1 MLATCHL
8 RRFLLDAW
16 PWQSQ
21 TFSRSGTKHI
31 HWDNWTQKL
40 SRAARCRSDRPLE
53 FVNCHA
59 RPIATFAAFG
69 LTGFSP
75 RPAPTFAPDA
85 EVADQKPHTHKF
97 WVQVWNT
104 SESFHWSLLINLE
117 QSVEV
122 EASLLIYGILSTAEM
137 KRLSLAGTCV
147 MPTPRGTWKTYR
159 CFESLRADH
168 LNILVPDVLS
178 KQHSRGKPRRNKKTN
193 YFLEM
198 QQRFLPSNQVSK
210 DIEWNTV
217 MWQTQ
222 KIYNHPQNHEKHL
235 TIMVFFNDTMKY
247 LNTSRKSM
255 DGRWLYH
262 SCRSSIHGW

>member
-1 MLATCHL
+1 MLAACHL

-40 SRAARCRSDRPLE
+40 SRAAHCRSDRPLE

-117 QSVEV
+117 RSVEV
-122 EASLLIYGILSTAEM
+122 EASLLIDEKII
-137 KRLSLAGTCV
+137 AGRYMCDAYPKGN
-147 MPTPRGTWKTYR
+147 MENIQMFWESEGRSPEYFGT
-159 CFESLRADH
+159 
-168 LNILVPDVLS
+168 
-178 KQHSRGKPRRNKKTN
+178 RRP
-193 YFLEM
+193 F
-198 QQRFLPSNQVSK
+198 
-210 DIEWNTV
+210 
-217 MWQTQ
+217 
-222 KIYNHPQNHEKHL
+222 
-235 TIMVFFNDTMKY
+235 
-247 LNTSRKSM
+247 
-255 DGRWLYH
+255 
-262 SCRSSIHGW
+262 